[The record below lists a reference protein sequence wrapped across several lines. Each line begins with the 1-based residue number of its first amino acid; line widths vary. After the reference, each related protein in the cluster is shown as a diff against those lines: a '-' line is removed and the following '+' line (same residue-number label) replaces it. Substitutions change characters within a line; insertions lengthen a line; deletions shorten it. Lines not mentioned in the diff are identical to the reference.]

1 MMKCGRYDKAA
12 RRQMLPFRRFKLAA
26 IFIICTIAS
35 MKISNSRFLSIVMQ
49 VLAWLAFAFSFLL
62 YTPPEAIGV
71 HQLWIKQVIF
81 TGMLA
86 SAYYFNSEWL
96 VPHFLLKSKGL
107 YYFLCLVGVL
117 VLIILLNN
125 FADSQ
130 LHVHRE
136 IEEAFHHGGPPRPHK
151 GNGHGPFMDIFT
163 IAIIAVV
170 LGISTSVTAIQKWQ
184 ADTQHHQQLR
194 AEKTASELAFLKAQI
209 NPHFFFNTL
218 NNIYALTYEDAD
230 TSRKAIHQLSRM
242 MRYLLY
248 DTKQEFTRLSDEINF
263 LKDYIDLMKLRLTD
277 RVVIDFSYPASI
289 PNVMVAPMLFLP
301 YIENAFK
308 HGTSVNEK
316 SEILIAISQNENTLM
331 LHVKN
336 DIIDNK
342 SVAPEEYGGIG
353 LENTRRR
360 LDLLYPDKYQL
371 SFSESVS
378 SKEYNVYLSI
388 DLS

>member
-1 MMKCGRYDKAA
+1 M
-12 RRQMLPFRRFKLAA
+12 
-26 IFIICTIAS
+26 ISIAS

-62 YTPPEAIGV
+62 YTPPELVGV
-71 HQLWIKQVIF
+71 HELWEKQIIF
-81 TGMLA
+81 TAMLA
-86 SAYYFNSEWL
+86 AAYYFNSEVL
-96 VPHFLLKSKGL
+96 ISRLLLKGKGL
-107 YYFLCLVGVL
+107 YYFISVVGVL
-117 VLIILLNN
+117 VLIVFLNDLI
-125 FADSQ
+125 DSQ
-130 LHVHRE
+130 LHVHRAM
-136 IEEAFHHGGPPRPHK
+136 EEAFHHAAPRPHK
-151 GNGHGPFMDIFT
+151 GGNGHGPFMDIFT
-163 IAIIAVV
+163 IAIIGVI
-170 LGISTSVTAIQKWQ
+170 LCISTSVTAIQNWR
-184 ADTQHHQQLR
+184 ADKQRHQQLR
-194 AEKTASELAFLKAQI
+194 EEKTASELAFLKAQI

-277 RVVIDFSYPASI
+277 RVAIDFSYPASI

-316 SEILIAISQNENTLM
+316 SEILIAISQNANTLM

-371 SFSESVS
+371 SFSESAT

>member
-1 MMKCGRYDKAA
+1 
-12 RRQMLPFRRFKLAA
+12 
-26 IFIICTIAS
+26 
-35 MKISNSRFLSIVMQ
+35 MKISNSRFLSILMQ

-62 YTPPEAIGV
+62 YTPPEIIGV
-71 HQLWIKQVIF
+71 HELWIKQVLF

-86 SAYYFNSEWL
+86 GVYYFNSEWL
-96 VPHFLLKSKGL
+96 IPHFLVKGKGL
-107 YYFLCLVGVL
+107 YYVIFVIAVIALVVFLNSV
-117 VLIILLNN
+117 
-125 FADSQ
+125 ADSQ
-130 LHVHRE
+130 LHVHRA
-136 IEEAFHHGGPPRPHK
+136 IEEAFHRDDPLRHTKPIKIIQIGHRPVV
-151 GNGHGPFMDIFT
+151 DIFT
-163 IAIIAVV
+163 ITIVAVIF
-170 LGISTSVTAIQKWQ
+170 GISTSVTTIQNWE
-184 ADTQHHQQLR
+184 ADKLHHQQLR
-194 AEKTASELAFLKAQI
+194 EEKTASELAFLKAQI

-248 DTKQEFTRLSDEINF
+248 DTKQEYTLLSDEINF

-277 RVVIDFSYPASI
+277 KVVIDFSYPASI

-308 HGTSVNEK
+308 HGTSVNEQ
-316 SEILIAISQNENTLM
+316 SEILISISQSNNKLS

-360 LDLLYPDKYQL
+360 LDLLYPGKYQL
-371 SFSESVS
+371 LFSESTQGR
-378 SKEYNVYLSI
+378 EYNVYLSI
-388 DLS
+388 DLA

>member
-1 MMKCGRYDKAA
+1 
-12 RRQMLPFRRFKLAA
+12 
-26 IFIICTIAS
+26 

-62 YTPPEAIGV
+62 YTPSEIMGV
-71 HQLWIKQVIF
+71 YQIWVKQILF
-81 TGMLA
+81 TCMLA
-86 SAYYFNSEWL
+86 AAYYFNSEL
-96 VPHFLLKSKGL
+96 LIPKLLLKGKGL
-107 YYFLCLVGVL
+107 YYFMSIIGILA
-117 VLIILLNN
+117 IILFLNSI
-125 FADSQ
+125 ADSE
-130 LHVHRE
+130 LHVHRAL
-136 IEEAFHHGGPPRPHK
+136 EEAFHHTGPPKPHK
-151 GNGHGPFMDIFT
+151 EGGGRGPFMDIFT
-163 IAIIAVV
+163 IAIVAVI
-170 LGISTSVTAIQKWQ
+170 LGISTSVTTIQKWQ
-184 ADTQHHQQLR
+184 VDKLHHQQLR
-194 AEKTASELAFLKAQI
+194 EEKTASELAFLKAQI

-248 DTKQEFTRLSDEINF
+248 DTKQEHTRLSDEINF

-277 RVVIDFSYPASI
+277 RVAIDFSYPASI
-289 PNVMVAPMLFLP
+289 PSVMVAPMLFLP

-308 HGTSVNEK
+308 HGTSVNEQ

-336 DIIDNK
+336 DIIANK

-360 LDLLYPDKYQL
+360 LDLLYPGKYQL
-371 SFSESVS
+371 SFSESPT

-388 DLS
+388 DLL

>member
-1 MMKCGRYDKAA
+1 
-12 RRQMLPFRRFKLAA
+12 
-26 IFIICTIAS
+26 
-35 MKISNSRFLSIVMQ
+35 MKILNSRFLSILMQ

-62 YTPPEAIGV
+62 YTPPEIVGI
-71 HQLWIKQVIF
+71 HELWEKQQLF
-81 TGMLA
+81 TALLA
-86 SAYYFNSEWL
+86 AAYYFNSERL
-96 VPHFLLKSKGL
+96 IPKFLEKGR
-107 YYFLCLVGVL
+107 VL
-117 VLIILLNN
+117 SYVLMVVATIVVVMILNN
-125 FADSQ
+125 IIDSQ
-130 LHVHRE
+130 LHVHRA
-136 IEEAFHHGGPPRPHK
+136 IEEAFHHAGPPKPHK
-151 GNGHGPFMDIFT
+151 GGDHRGPFFDIFT
-163 IAIIAVV
+163 IAIVAVIM
-170 LGISTSVTAIQKWQ
+170 GISTSVTTIQNWQ
-184 ADTQHHQQLR
+184 ADKQHHQQLR
-194 AEKTASELAFLKAQI
+194 EEKTASELAFLKAQI

-248 DTKQEFTRLSDEINF
+248 DTKQEFTRLGDEINF

-277 RVVIDFSYPASI
+277 KVTIDFSYPDNV
-289 PNVMVAPMLFLP
+289 PNIMIAPMLFLP

-308 HGTSVNEK
+308 HGTSVNEQ
-316 SEILIAISQNENTLM
+316 SEILIAISKAGSKLM

-353 LENTRRR
+353 LENTKRR

-371 SFSESVS
+371 SFSESPT

-388 DLS
+388 DFL

>member
-1 MMKCGRYDKAA
+1 
-12 RRQMLPFRRFKLAA
+12 
-26 IFIICTIAS
+26 

-49 VLAWLAFAFSFLL
+49 VLVWLAFAFSFLL
-62 YTPPEAIGV
+62 YTPPEIVGV
-71 HQLWIKQVIF
+71 HELWIKQILF
-81 TGMLA
+81 TSMLA
-86 SAYYFNSEWL
+86 AGYYFNSGFLIPRLL
-96 VPHFLLKSKGL
+96 VKGKGL
-107 YYFLCLVGVL
+107 YYFISIVG
-117 VLIILLNN
+117 ILLLILFLNN
-125 FADSQ
+125 IADSQ
-130 LHVHRE
+130 LHVHRAL
-136 IEEAFHHGGPPRPHK
+136 EEAFHHAGPPKQHK
-151 GNGHGPFMDIFT
+151 GGGHGPFMDIFT
-163 IAIIAVV
+163 IAIVAVI
-170 LGISTSVTAIQKWQ
+170 LGISTSVTTIQKWQ
-184 ADTQHHQQLR
+184 ADKQHHQQLR
-194 AEKTASELAFLKAQI
+194 EEKTASELAFLKAQI

-218 NNIYALTYEDAD
+218 NNIYALTYENAE

-277 RVVIDFSYPASI
+277 RVAIDFSYPVSV

-308 HGTSVNEK
+308 HGTSVNER
-316 SEILIAISQNENTLM
+316 SEILIAISQTDHTLM

-360 LDLLYPDKYQL
+360 LDLLYPGKYQL

-378 SKEYNVYLSI
+378 SREYNVYLSI

>member
-1 MMKCGRYDKAA
+1 
-12 RRQMLPFRRFKLAA
+12 
-26 IFIICTIAS
+26 

-62 YTPPEAIGV
+62 YTPSEILGV
-71 HQLWIKQVIF
+71 HELWEKQILF
-81 TGMLA
+81 TSMLA
-86 SAYYFNSEWL
+86 AGYYFNSAFL
-96 VPHFLLKSKGL
+96 IPHLLAKGKGF
-107 YYFLCLVGVL
+107 YYFISVVGVL
-117 VLIILLNN
+117 VLILFLND

-130 LHVHRE
+130 LHVHRVL
-136 IEEAFHHGGPPRPHK
+136 EEAFHHAGPPKPHK
-151 GNGHGPFMDIFT
+151 GGGSGGHGPFMDIFT
-163 IAIIAVV
+163 IAIVAVI
-170 LGISTSVTAIQKWQ
+170 LGISTSVTTIQKWQ
-184 ADTQHHQQLR
+184 ADKQHHQQLR
-194 AEKTASELAFLKAQI
+194 EEKTASELAFLKAQI

-218 NNIYALTYEDAD
+218 NNIYALTYEDAE

-248 DTKQEFTRLSDEINF
+248 DTKQEFTRLNDEINF

-277 RVVIDFSYPASI
+277 RVAIDFSYPASI

-308 HGTSVNEK
+308 HGTSVNEQ
-316 SEILIAISQNENTLM
+316 SEILIAISQTDHTLM

-360 LDLLYPDKYQL
+360 LDLLYPGKYQL
-371 SFSESVS
+371 SFSESVTS
-378 SKEYNVYLSI
+378 REYNVYLSI

>member
-1 MMKCGRYDKAA
+1 
-12 RRQMLPFRRFKLAA
+12 
-26 IFIICTIAS
+26 

-49 VLAWLAFAFSFLL
+49 VLAWLAFTFSFLL
-62 YTPPEAIGV
+62 YTPPEIVGIS
-71 HQLWIKQVIF
+71 QLWVKQILF
-81 TGMLA
+81 TGMLVA
-86 SAYYFNSEWL
+86 AYYFNSEWL
-96 VPHFLLKSKGL
+96 VPHFLLKGKGL

-117 VLIILLNN
+117 LFIVLINTI
-125 FADSQ
+125 ADSQ
-130 LHVHRE
+130 LHVHRA
-136 IEEAFHHGGPPRPHK
+136 IEEAFHHAGPPKPHK
-151 GNGHGPFMDIFT
+151 GGGRGPMDIFT
-163 IAIIAVV
+163 IAIIAVI
-170 LGISTSVTAIQKWQ
+170 LGISTSVTTIQKWQ
-184 ADTQHHQQLR
+184 TDKQHHQQLR
-194 AEKTASELAFLKAQI
+194 EEKTASELAFLKAQI

-248 DTKQEFTRLSDEINF
+248 DTKQEFTRLSEEINF

-308 HGTSVNEK
+308 HGTSVNEQ
-316 SEILIAISQNENTLM
+316 SEILIAISQENNTLM

-360 LDLLYPDKYQL
+360 LDLLYPGKYQL
-371 SFSESVS
+371 WFSESVT